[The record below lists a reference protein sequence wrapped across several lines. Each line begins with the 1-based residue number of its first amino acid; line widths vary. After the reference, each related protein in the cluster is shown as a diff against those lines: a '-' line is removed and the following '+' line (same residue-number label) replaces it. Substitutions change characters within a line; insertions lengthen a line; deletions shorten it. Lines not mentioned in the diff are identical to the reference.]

1 MEHLRVLVVDDEAGM
16 RFGVLRALRN
26 FQVEVSDINE
36 TVSFEFDDAE
46 TGEIA
51 LEKIAAQRPDILLL
65 DHKLP
70 GLHGLEVLEKLN
82 EQKLDILTI
91 MVTAYAS
98 IETAVSATRRGA
110 YDFRAK
116 PFTPEELKSQI
127 SKAAKHLVLKHH
139 AKKLAQEKK
148 QMRFQLISV
157 VSHELKA
164 PLAAIEGYLNIMKE
178 PAVLNN
184 PENYNQMVDRMQFRL
199 VGMRKLI
206 FDLLDLTRIESGQ
219 KKRSLSEI
227 DILEPVRMSI
237 ETASPAAKE
246 KQVEINL
253 NAPEKLMMIAD
264 PGEIEIIM
272 NNMVSNAVKYNRDG
286 GKVFIDITDMGETV
300 KIAVKDTGIGMT
312 KEEVSRLFGEFVRIK
327 NKKTQNIS
335 GSGLGLSILKRLRNL
350 YKGDVSVESEPDV
363 GTTFTAILNKHT
375 SAETPSDAQSE
386 DGEGE

>member
-1 MEHLRVLVVDDEAGM
+1 MEHLRILVVDDEAGM
-16 RFGVLRALRN
+16 RHGVLRALRN
-26 FQVEVSDINE
+26 FQVEVSDVNE
-36 TVSFEFDDAE
+36 IVSFEFDDAE

-51 LEKIAAQRPDILLL
+51 LEKIAAQMPDILLL

-70 GLHGLEVLEKLN
+70 GLQGLEVLEKLH
-82 EQKLDILTI
+82 EDKLDILTI

-110 YDFRAK
+110 YDFLAK
-116 PFTPEELKSQI
+116 PFTPEELKSLI
-127 SKAAKHLVLKHH
+127 SKAAKHLILKHH

-178 PAVLNN
+178 PSLLSNQV
-184 PENYNQMVDRMQFRL
+184 NYNHIVDRMQFRL

-227 DILEPVRMSI
+227 DMLEPVRMSI
-237 ETASPAAKE
+237 ETATPAAKE
-246 KQVEINL
+246 KQIEINL

-264 PGEIEIIM
+264 TGEIEIIM

-286 GKVFIDITDMGETV
+286 GRVFIDITDMGETV

-312 KEEVSRLFGEFVRIK
+312 KEEVSHLFGEFVRIK

-335 GSGLGLSILKRLRNL
+335 GSGLGLSILKRLSNL
-350 YKGDVSVESEPDV
+350 YKGDVTVESEPDV
-363 GTTFTAILNKHT
+363 GTTFTAVLKKHT
-375 SAETPSDAQSE
+375 SVENPPDAQQPE
-386 DGEGE
+386 EGE